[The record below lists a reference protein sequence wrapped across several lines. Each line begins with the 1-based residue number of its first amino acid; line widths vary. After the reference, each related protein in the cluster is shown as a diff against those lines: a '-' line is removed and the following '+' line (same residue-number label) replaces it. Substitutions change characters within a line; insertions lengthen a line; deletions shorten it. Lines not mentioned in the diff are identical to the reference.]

1 MRRGSQEQQSQDGS
15 SQSQSWYPPSVVSSP
30 SSSRPATPSGSSSS
44 LPHRPSSHVPPSE
57 AAGVIA
63 VLKDKSVDEL
73 RKLLSDKDAYQ
84 QFLHSLDQV
93 KIQTNLKD
101 ELCKE
106 NLQLAVE
113 PKLLPST
120 EENLQKEP
128 RIMEL
133 RNQCRIIRTT
143 ELAAAKEKL
152 NELEKQKEEMLKL
165 NSPASLVQRIQE
177 SANKTEEESDN
188 LHQHFLDGE
197 IDLGAFLQK
206 YKKLRTTYHKKTLIH
221 LAAKTSTV

>member
-1 MRRGSQEQQSQDGS
+1 MFRFWGSQEQQSQSQEGS
-15 SQSQSWYPPSVVSSP
+15 SSPSWYPSSVMNSP
-30 SSSRPATPSGSSSS
+30 SSSRPATPSSSQ
-44 LPHRPSSHVPPSE
+44 RPSSHVPPAE

-73 RKLLSDKDAYQ
+73 RKLISDKDAYQ
-84 QFLHSLDQV
+84 QFLNSLDQV
-93 KIQTNLKD
+93 KIQNNLKG

-106 NLQLAVE
+106 NLQLA
-113 PKLLPST
+113 

-152 NELEKQKEEMLKL
+152 NELEKQKEEILKL
-165 NSPASLVQRIQE
+165 NSPASLLQRIQE
-177 SANKTEEESDN
+177 SMNNTEEESEN
-188 LHQHFLDGE
+188 LHQHLLDRE
-197 IDLGAFLQK
+197 VDLGAFLPK
-206 YKKLRTTYHKKTLIH
+206 YKKQRTTYHRKTLIH
-221 LAAKTSTV
+221 LAAKTSTI